1 MLRARAATWKSRSD
15 VLRARAAT
23 WSGCAIFGQCCAQLP
38 ARMPLV
44 LFASCSL
51 CFPGTR
57 QLPRLLAVRSSFE
70 KSVAASPPAPIL
82 PCALRCLLLQHAA
95 LYQRKPFARPSGH
108 TAATEW
114 AVGNATT
121 CPPFCTCAAPSC
133 QNRDLV
139 SRERGK
145 QARRQYHPLWCMVGD
160 AAHWP
165 QQQADAS
172 QTWHCA
178 SCAFAGHGR
187 CCHGWCTSFT
197 AVSLPR
203 RAGNDI
209 GEAGGIAIAAAL
221 KTNTSLTSIN
231 LTCKLTPCVCYI

>member
-1 MLRARAATWKSRSD
+1 
-15 VLRARAAT
+15 
-23 WSGCAIFGQCCAQLP
+23 
-38 ARMPLV
+38 
-44 LFASCSL
+44 
-51 CFPGTR
+51 
-57 QLPRLLAVRSSFE
+57 VRSSVSAVPSSRRACHSCFLP
-70 KSVAASPPAPIL
+70 AAVFAFPAPGNCHACWL
-82 PCALRCLLLQHAA
+82 FALVLKRSWQHNPHPPLCSRRCLLLQHAA
-95 LYQRKPFARPSGH
+95 LYQRKPLARPSGH

-203 RAGNDI
+203 RADNGI
-209 GEAGGIAIAAAL
+209 GEAGGKAIAAAL
-221 KTNTSLTSIN
+221 MTNTSLTSID
-231 LTCKLTPCVCYI
+231 LEGKLTPCVCYI